1 MLVRILKIL
10 FIFIA
15 FLYHSSTFS
24 KSTENKNFN
33 QRYLSNYFSALV
45 SHENGD
51 NQLAIKYFN
60 STKSILKDYPN
71 YFDQYVNSLV
81 LDNKVRDAINQIKL
95 FDSKN
100 KNNNFQ
106 ANLLLTIYALKN
118 NKFNKANNYL
128 SDMENILIPNSYEE
142 IIYRILK
149 SYNQL
154 FLDKKVTCLYKALSL

>member
-100 KNNNFQ
+100 KNNNF
-106 ANLLLTIYALKN
+106 
-118 NKFNKANNYL
+118 
-128 SDMENILIPNSYEE
+128 
-142 IIYRILK
+142 
-149 SYNQL
+149 
-154 FLDKKVTCLYKALSL
+154 